1 MAGYHRFNLNECTAD
16 ELERLLLKALPLL
29 EQKGE
34 HAALVYVWEAF
45 AICVTNA
52 RQQWADSARASRR
65 ALEHARLAGQQR
77 TGLFWIELAL
87 GLGPSPAAEALA
99 QLDELLPATP
109 TPYSLSA
116 RAWLLAMLDRFDEA
130 VPLARKSNERQRELD
145 GLRIGE
151 IRLAEIARLAGDHQA
166 AAAHLQTLCAW
177 LEEREQYGL
186 LTTYVSLLAR
196 ELCALGRFDEAE
208 PLARRGREL
217 APDDAQHGSLWRQVQ
232 ARVLAHRGAHAEAES
247 NARDA
252 LAAIEQSDN
261 LTWQGDAWCDL
272 AEVLEVAGRRNDAI
286 DAWREALNRYE
297 RKGIIPLARHVRDT
311 LAAAQPTQA

>member
-1 MAGYHRFNLNECTAD
+1 MAGYHRFNLNECAAD

-29 EQKGE
+29 EQREE

-52 RQQWADSARASRR
+52 RQQWASSARASRR

-130 VPLARKSNERQRELD
+130 VPLAREANERQRGLD
-145 GLRIGE
+145 GLRLGE
-151 IRLAEIARLAGDHQA
+151 IQLGSRAWPEITRRRP
-166 AAAHLQTLCAW
+166 AHLQTLCAW
-177 LEEREQYGL
+177 LEGREQYGL
-186 LTTYVSLLAR
+186 LTTYVFLLGR
-196 ELCALGRFDEAE
+196 ELCALGRFDEAV

-217 APDDAQHGSLWRQVQ
+217 APDDTPRWQP
-232 ARVLAHRGAHAEAES
+232 
-247 NARDA
+247 
-252 LAAIEQSDN
+252 LAAGAGARSR
-261 LTWQGDAWCDL
+261 TSWRARGSRSA
-272 AEVLEVAGRRNDAI
+272 ASGRR
-286 DAWREALNRYE
+286 WR
-297 RKGIIPLARHVRDT
+297 
-311 LAAAQPTQA
+311 